1 MLKVL
6 LGSFFDKEEAP
17 DLRSRIHSCLSKSA
31 VSNPR
36 CTTEEYDEAVQLAA
50 TDMTNG
56 YGTIIPPPVER
67 PEVIFEVDTDEFTP
81 WLRRGLYLVVAL
93 AAAVVAAVI
102 LPDSVKFW
110 VRPENTKATAPE
122 LASGT
127 STSSASSPENG
138 ESLATA
144 TTSDP
149 ILENMVVSPSREP
162 KESIAAQFEPSESSI
177 SLPRPSSASIAIADV
192 ESMDNKEIVGVIDSQ
207 LNFLWDRVGLTTT
220 QNIQV
225 DVWLDRAANAIV
237 GRPATNAE
245 KQVFHSNKSENRIA
259 KYVDS
264 LISSN
269 EFSRFWSLR
278 LAEHYLGRKLPP
290 TRDLSGA
297 EYAFLEWLQDSLTQ
311 KIFIGDIEQQ
321 LIDGPSVA
329 DYASSRSDPASLWL
343 IEVMEKTYN
352 NHRETFDQ
360 LVPPVKRRQPREES
374 LIGVSRQLMRIAGNP
389 AMVCSQC
396 HVDEAANSDMR
407 NYVSMPKQ
415 QFAVGDSSFWSVPA
429 NFSGLT
435 IVHQTF
441 ERTLKTEPP
450 VGFYYEDGEGRMKL
464 ATMGPPTLR
473 KSDLAN
479 KSLGEWFRTSSE
491 PRRAIV
497 ELAWGYIF
505 KQPLVPAIGLSE
517 GEGLTERDDLRELLA
532 NQMQLRKADLGTLV
546 SWIVFTKSFRLEG
559 MKTDTPWYIKSTE
572 PQIAESQ
579 RRMRLFGGFSGYQS
593 AVSES
598 GKLSPSKVATWLDQ
612 KRAFQKAETATLAQA
627 GKDHK
632 PKVAPNSSKVEYSED
647 QVRFFI
653 SVEQPYSHLK
663 ALSQR
668 WANSA
673 MSWQMLLEHAYLA
686 TDARF
691 PTKVERDE
699 ANKLFESSGRDRAKA
714 LVVIANGRLGSW

>member
-6 LGSFFDKEEAP
+6 LASFFEKEEAP
-17 DLRSRIHSCLSKSA
+17 DLRLRIHSCLSKSS

-36 CTTEEYDEAVQLAA
+36 CSPEEYDDAVQLAA
-50 TDMTNG
+50 ADMTNG
-56 YGTIIPPPVER
+56 YGTVIPPPVER
-67 PEVIFEVDTDEFTP
+67 SEVISDVDDDAFAP
-81 WLRRGLYLVVAL
+81 WLRRGLYLVAAL
-93 AAAVVAAVI
+93 AAVVIAAVL
-102 LPDSVKFW
+102 LPNSVKFW
-110 VRPENTKATAPE
+110 AQPENGKATAPE
-122 LASGT
+122 LASSPPATG
-127 STSSASSPENG
+127 SPASENR

-144 TTSDP
+144 SPSGPTP
-149 ILENMVVSPSREP
+149 ENMVEP
-162 KESIAAQFEPSESSI
+162 PARATKESIAAQFETAENSSVSPPI
-177 SLPRPSSASIAIADV
+177 SSVSIASVDV
-192 ESMDNKEIVGVIDSQ
+192 ESMDNKEIVRVIDSQ
-207 LNFLWDRVGLTTT
+207 LSFLWDRVGLTTT

-225 DVWLDRAANAIV
+225 DMWLDRAANAII

-245 KQVFHSNKSENRIA
+245 KQVFYSNKSENRIA
-259 KYVDS
+259 NYVDS
-264 LISSN
+264 LISSD

-290 TRDLSGA
+290 KRDLSGA
-297 EYAFLEWLQDSLTQ
+297 EYAFLEWLEDSLTQ
-311 KIFIGDIEQQ
+311 KTFVGDIEQQ

-329 DYASSRSDPASLWL
+329 DNLSVRSDPASLWL
-343 IEVMEKTYN
+343 IEVMEKTYS

-360 LVPPVKRRQPREES
+360 LVPPVKRRQPRDES

-396 HVDEAANSDMR
+396 HVDEAASSDMR
-407 NYVSMPKQ
+407 NYLSMTSQ
-415 QFAVGDSSFWSVPA
+415 QFAVGASSFWSVPA

-450 VGFYYEDGEGRMKL
+450 VEYYYEDGEGRMKL
-464 ATMGPPTLR
+464 ATIGPPTLR
-473 KSDLAN
+473 KGDLAN
-479 KSLGEWFRTSSE
+479 KSLGEWFRTSLE
-491 PRRAIV
+491 PRRAII
-497 ELAWGYIF
+497 ELAWGQIF

-517 GEGLTERDDLRELLA
+517 EEGLTERDDLRELLA

-546 SWIVFTKSFRLEG
+546 RWIVFTKSFRLDG
-559 MKTDTPWYIKSTE
+559 MKTDAPWYLKSTE

-593 AVSES
+593 AVAES

-612 KRAFQKAETATLAQA
+612 KRAFQKAESATLAQA
-627 GKDHK
+627 GRDQK
-632 PKVAPNSSKVEYSED
+632 PKVAPKSSKIEYSED

-668 WANSA
+668 WANSS

-699 ANKLFESSGRDRAKA
+699 ANKLFETSGKDRAKA
-714 LVVIANGRLGSW
+714 LVVIVNGRLGSW